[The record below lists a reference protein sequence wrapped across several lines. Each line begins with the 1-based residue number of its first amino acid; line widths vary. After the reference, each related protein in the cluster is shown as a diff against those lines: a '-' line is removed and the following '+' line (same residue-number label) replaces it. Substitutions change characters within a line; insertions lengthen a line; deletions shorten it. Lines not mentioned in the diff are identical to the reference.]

1 MKESLKI
8 IVSIFFFILFG
19 IVLFTLFSSRF
30 SVEGYHSYNVQ
41 TGSMVPVIPVG
52 SLVLVHPDTAYSVGE
67 IITFNRGSITVTHRI
82 HAIKN
87 GVFITKGDA
96 NKVADPELVH
106 SNDIIGKDLLII
118 PYVGKI
124 VDYLKTIPGFLIFV
138 ALPILIYIVLEI
150 RFIKSEFEKE
160 VEKKVLNNLKTAQ
173 SND

>member
-1 MKESLKI
+1 MKNFVKI
-8 IVSIFFFILFG
+8 LVSIFFFILFG
-19 IVLFTLFSSRF
+19 IVLFTLVSSRF
-30 SVEGYHSYNVQ
+30 SVARYHSYNVQ

-67 IITFNRGSITVTHRI
+67 IITFNRGAITVTHRI

-87 GVFITKGDA
+87 GKYITKGDA
-96 NKVADPELVH
+96 NKVADPELVNP
-106 SNDIIGKDLLII
+106 SDIIGKDLLVI
-118 PYVGKI
+118 PYIGSF

-138 ALPILIYIVLEI
+138 ALPILIYISLEI

-160 VEKKVLNNLKTAQ
+160 VEKKVLNNLKTTQ